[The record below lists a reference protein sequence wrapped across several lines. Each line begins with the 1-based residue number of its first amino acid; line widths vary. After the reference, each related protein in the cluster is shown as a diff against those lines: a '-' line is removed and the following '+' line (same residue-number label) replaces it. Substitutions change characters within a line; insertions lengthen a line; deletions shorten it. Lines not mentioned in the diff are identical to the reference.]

1 MPKNDDKMR
10 LLDLL
15 TLIPFVLPAKVS
27 TTKPTRCGRGVIV
40 PLSAAQNAAVTAT
53 HGLGRPVQVY
63 WPLIN
68 NAGASVP
75 PLLTLAAPSSNT
87 QQGFVS
93 TNVALANCLVFMA

>member
-1 MPKNDDKMR
+1 MAEAPR
-10 LLDLL
+10 ALDIL
-15 TLIPFVLPAKVS
+15 TLIPFVLPAKIS

-40 PLSAAQNAAVTAT
+40 PLTGAQNAVVTAN

-75 PLLTLAAPSSNT
+75 PLLTLAAPSTNNA
-87 QQGFVS
+87 QGFVS
-93 TNVALANCLVFMA
+93 TNVAMANCLVFMA